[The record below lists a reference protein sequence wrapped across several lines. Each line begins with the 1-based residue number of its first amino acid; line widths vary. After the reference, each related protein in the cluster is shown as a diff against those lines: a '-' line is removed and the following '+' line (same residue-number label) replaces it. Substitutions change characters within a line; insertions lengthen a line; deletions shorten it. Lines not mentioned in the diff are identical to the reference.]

1 MYCVNCGVKLS
12 DSERVCPLCSTA
24 VYHPDLTCPD
34 GNGTYPKKKAPKSE
48 PKPLGFAIFATAC
61 MAIPI
66 PAVLA
71 SDLNFNGSITFSGYV
86 IGAILLAYIALILPS
101 WFKRPN
107 PVIFVPCTFAAAL
120 LYLGYINLA
129 TGGDWF
135 MTFALP
141 VTLAVTAIVVTPITL
156 MRYLSRGRL
165 YIFGGTFIALGALMP
180 LIEIL
185 LGVTFTSLKF
195 IGWFIYPLST
205 FALLGGFLIFLGICR
220 PAREHME
227 RLFFI

>member
-1 MYCVNCGVKLS
+1 MYCVKCGVKLS
-12 DSERVCPLCSTA
+12 ESERVCPLCSTA
-24 VYHPDLTCPD
+24 VYHPDLPMPD
-34 GNGTYPKKKAPKSE
+34 GEAPYPKKKAPKSE
-48 PKPLGFAIFATAC
+48 PKPLGLAIFATVC

-71 SDLNFNGSITFSGYV
+71 TNLRFNGGITFAGYV
-86 IGAILLAYIALILPS
+86 IGAILLAYIALVLPA

-129 TGGDWF
+129 TDGDWF

-141 VTLAVTAIVVTPITL
+141 IMAAVTVIVVTPVTL
-156 MRYLSRGRL
+156 VRYLAHGKL
-165 YIFGGTFIALGALMP
+165 FIFGGTFIALGALMP
-180 LIEIL
+180 LIETL
-185 LGVTFTSLKF
+185 LCVTFPTLKF
-195 IGWFIYPLST
+195 IGWFFYPLST
-205 FALLGGFLIFLGICR
+205 FVLLGGFLIFLGICR

-227 RLFFI
+227 KLFFI